1 MVGSRLTA
9 KLAAQGHKVLALT
22 RNTASAKA
30 KLPYPGVEVVGPN
43 GWAEAV
49 AGSTGVV
56 NLAGEPIATR

>member
-9 KLAAQGHKVLALT
+9 KLAALGHKVLALT

-30 KLPYPGVEVVGPN
+30 KLPYPGVEIVGPN

-49 AGSTGVV
+49 AGCTGVI